1 MHYTRNADLKTKEYE
16 CDAGNW
22 YLHLFLQI
30 QLNILSVSA
39 SPAVHP
45 EATTGTAH
53 SCKPLSFSHGTT
65 SNQTLHCDAGNCQIH
80 FNISSASPSL
90 HTGEDQDLHMFH
102 LSKEKPHTYISQRS
116 KASTPLKKTYLS
128 DAGEG
133 LYACMYEKTQTVPYP
148 QVTPYGV
155 RIQLQPHTQEKVRV
169 YLPT

>member
-1 MHYTRNADLKTKEYE
+1 MHYARNADLKTKEYE

-30 QLNILSVSA
+30 QLNIL
-39 SPAVHP
+39 
-45 EATTGTAH
+45 
-53 SCKPLSFSHGTT
+53 FSHGTT

-90 HTGEDQDLHMFH
+90 DTGEDQDLHMFH

>member
-1 MHYTRNADLKTKEYE
+1 MHYARNADLKTKEYE

-30 QLNILSVSA
+30 QLNIL
-39 SPAVHP
+39 
-45 EATTGTAH
+45 
-53 SCKPLSFSHGTT
+53 FSHGTT

-90 HTGEDQDLHMFH
+90 DTGEDQDLHMFH

-116 KASTPLKKTYLS
+116 KASTPLKKTYIS

-148 QVTPYGV
+148 QVTPYGI
-155 RIQLQPHTQEKVRV
+155 RIQLQPHTQEVRV

>member
-1 MHYTRNADLKTKEYE
+1 MHHTRNADLKTKEYE

-65 SNQTLHCDAGNCQIH
+65 SNQTLHCDAGNCQTH

-90 HTGEDQDLHMFH
+90 DTGEDQDLHMFH
-102 LSKEKPHTYISQRS
+102 LSKEKPH
-116 KASTPLKKTYLS
+116 LYLS
-128 DAGEG
+128 
-133 LYACMYEKTQTVPYP
+133 EKQGFHPS
-148 QVTPYGV
+148 
-155 RIQLQPHTQEKVRV
+155 QEDIP
-169 YLPT
+169 L

>member
-1 MHYTRNADLKTKEYE
+1 MHYARNADLKTKEYE

-30 QLNILSVSA
+30 QLNIL
-39 SPAVHP
+39 
-45 EATTGTAH
+45 
-53 SCKPLSFSHGTT
+53 FSHGTT

-90 HTGEDQDLHMFH
+90 DTGEDQDLHMFH

-148 QVTPYGV
+148 QVTPYGI